1 MNILYIHTN
10 IVSDMD
16 VVSSLQQS
24 EHMIQELKAP
34 DTNGDME
41 YAAELLSII
50 EEQSVDMVIALRYFP
65 VVSIACNAIK
75 VKYISWICSSYDP
88 NIYSYTL
95 LNECNY
101 IFFADYTLYQEFE
114 KNGFKKIF
122 YLPLAVNAGR
132 IQRILTSE
140 KSIKNNSIDIL
151 MVQDILTREEMSYH
165 PLSPGSPLKDAS
177 KGYLEGCIA
186 CQHQLSGLPSMAEHL
201 PVYVREDLE
210 KHFIPEINPDSVET
224 KSHYYDYRYFN
235 NLITYAD
242 RDIHLNV
249 WAKNKHVKRVDL
261 YGKGKKYQAEEIYC
275 HRQVGYLIELPLI
288 IRQAKINFVVTH
300 RNWKSAIPQI
310 SWDIMACGGF
320 LLSNIQEDF
329 FRVFLEEIPVLYR
342 NERDMLSKGIYYL
355 NHDKERQ
362 SLSERISQEVCGK
375 HTYQHRIKEIFM
387 KI

>member
-1 MNILYIHTN
+1 
-10 IVSDMD
+10 MD

-34 DTNGDME
+34 STNDDME
-41 YAAELLSII
+41 YVTELLSII
-50 EEQSVDMVIALRYFP
+50 EKHSIDMVMALRYFP
-65 VVSIACNAIK
+65 VVSIACNAIN
-75 VKYISWICSSYDP
+75 VKYVSWICSSYDS

-132 IQRILTSE
+132 IQKILASKE
-140 KSIKNNSIDIL
+140 QIENGSIDIL
-151 MVQDILTREEMSYH
+151 MMQDVFTREELPYH
-165 PLSPGSPLKDAS
+165 PLSPGSPLKDAT

-210 KHFIPEINPDSVET
+210 KHFIPEIKPDSVET
-224 KSHYYDYRYFN
+224 KAHYYDYRYFN
-235 NLITYAD
+235 ELITYAD
-242 RDIHLNV
+242 RDIHLNT
-249 WAKNKHVKRVDL
+249 WAKNEHVKKVDL
-261 YGKGKKYQAEEIYC
+261 YGKGKKYHAEKICCHEQAD
-275 HRQVGYLIELPLI
+275 YLTELSLVTQ
-288 IRQAKINFVVTH
+288 QAKINFVVTH
-300 RNWKSAIPQI
+300 RNWKSGIPQI
-310 SWDIMACGGF
+310 SWDIMASGGF
-320 LLSNIQEDF
+320 LLSNVQEDF

-355 NHDKERQ
+355 HHEEERQ
-362 SLSERISQEVCGK
+362 ELSKRLSQEVCEK
-375 HTYQHRIKEIFM
+375 HTYQQRIEKILM

>member
-10 IVSDMD
+10 VVSDMD

-24 EHMIQELKAP
+24 GHMIQELEAP

-41 YAAELLSII
+41 YVAKLLSIV
-50 EEQSVDMVIALRYFP
+50 EERSINMVIALRYFP
-65 VVSIACNAIK
+65 VVSIGCNAIK
-75 VKYISWICSSYDP
+75 VKYVSWICSSYDS

-114 KNGFKKIF
+114 KNGFQRIF
-122 YLPLAVNAGR
+122 YLPLGVNAER
-132 IQRILTSE
+132 IQKLLASDKPIQ
-140 KSIKNNSIDIL
+140 NNSIDIL
-151 MVQDILTREEMSYH
+151 MMQDIFAREELSYH
-165 PLSPGSPLKDAS
+165 PLSPDSPLKDAT
-177 KGYLEGCIA
+177 KGYLEGCVA

-210 KHFIPEINPDSVET
+210 KYFVPEINPDSVET

-249 WAKNKHVKRVDL
+249 WAKNKYVKRVDL
-261 YGKGKKYQAEEIYC
+261 YGKGKKYQAEEIYG
-275 HRQVGYLIELPLI
+275 HKQADYLTELPFI

-355 NHDKERQ
+355 HHDKERQ
-362 SLSERISQEVCGK
+362 SLSERISQEVCEK

-387 KI
+387 NI